1 MGVKRLQ
8 WTEIKRGKYIL
19 NSTGGEN
26 DEDVSNNVYY
36 LNTEENKWEH
46 KDEMVTG
53 MTETTIH
60 SSYAVINIDM
70 ESQWTK
76 RKPNLW
82 KRLSAFTYTRY
93 TDQFWSC
100 IFRFKNADSG
110 SWLDCRTIPQIG
122 KWKTKMRSDWKHLYH
137 NLLVFR

>member
-1 MGVKRLQ
+1 MMVKRLQ
-8 WTEIKRGKYIL
+8 WTEIKRNKYVL
-19 NSTGGEN
+19 NQCSGGEN

-70 ESQWTK
+70 ES
-76 RKPNLW
+76 
-82 KRLSAFTYTRY
+82 
-93 TDQFWSC
+93 
-100 IFRFKNADSG
+100 
-110 SWLDCRTIPQIG
+110 
-122 KWKTKMRSDWKHLYH
+122 H
-137 NLLVFR
+137 